1 LSIELE
7 PYLCAS
13 LMHHRLGVSYA
24 KAFVVALYGRLYKS
38 LCYPECNWVVASFP
52 FFHLLEMEVKDI
64 KTKGMVQMV
73 WIFGEVH
80 PSYVDINFDKIF
92 SNPKK
97 IAESWLELR
106 EYGIISE
113 EFHV

>member
-1 LSIELE
+1 
-7 PYLCAS
+7 
-13 LMHHRLGVSYA
+13 MHHRLGVSYA
-24 KAFVVALYGRLYKS
+24 KAFVVALYGRPIQVFMLS
-38 LCYPECNWVVASFP
+38 GECNWVVESFQ
-52 FFHLLEMEVKDI
+52 FFHLLKTEVKDI